1 MRVGVIIAQNCRT
14 FYSYLPHPAPL
25 PPGEREFLDENQA
38 KKKELSNTS

>member
-1 MRVGVIIAQNCRT
+1 MYLGEAE
-14 FYSYLPHPAPL
+14 SGGDLPHPAPL